1 MGMRALLAIDEQ
13 APADIASLAVDV
25 ATEMA
30 LDEGLDINITVS
42 RDGQVGFDAGQRPLD
57 LVHVI
62 GRATA
67 LQQFGRAH
75 VPLVLTPT
83 RHPRRGPVPRRSN
96 QADATWWLVH
106 GRSAAVRIVTDGVAP
121 SSRVLP
127 LPMLPYLGITSQEWS
142 RRRASARRSL
152 GVMPGSLVVV
162 GIGPLLDRSVEAFR
176 QAMRCFNPHE
186 VVSLWIASDTA
197 TKLST
202 VSVDHVRIVG
212 EPVGCG
218 LLAAMDVLVAMGT
231 PYAARSAAVDAAAA
245 GIPVITSPLDAAAD
259 YVDLVAGGAFLTST
273 RPFEL
278 TTAVARACRMAAHS
292 RSHAFVPTHTVEI
305 ADLVW
310 LTRRCYTDAI
320 RRPLTATST
329 LLNGRLT

>member
-1 MGMRALLAIDEQ
+1 MGLRALLAIDEQ
-13 APADIASLAVDV
+13 APVDIAGMAVEV

-30 LDEGLDINITVS
+30 LDEGLDISITVS
-42 RDGQVGFDAGQRPLD
+42 RDGRVGFDAGQRPLD

-62 GRATA
+62 GRATV
-67 LQQFGRAH
+67 LQQFGRSR

-96 QADATWWLVH
+96 HADAWWLVH
-106 GRSAAVRIVTDGVAP
+106 GRSAAVRIVADGLAP

-142 RRRASARRSL
+142 RRRAGARRAL
-152 GVMPGSLVVV
+152 GVTPGSLVVV

-176 QAMRCFNPHE
+176 EAMRCFNPE
-186 VVSLWIASDTA
+186 KVLSLWIASDTTA
-197 TKLST
+197 ELTTAPL
-202 VSVDHVRIVG
+202 DLVRVVG
-212 EPVGCG
+212 EPVGCQ

-231 PYAARSAAVDAAAA
+231 PYAARCAAVDAAAA

-259 YVDLVAGGAFLTST
+259 YVDLLAGGAFLTST

-278 TTAVARACRMAAHS
+278 TAAVARACRMAGHS
-292 RSHAFVPTHTVEI
+292 RSRAVLPAHPVER

-310 LTRRCYTDAI
+310 LTRCCYTDAL

-329 LLNGRLT
+329 LLNGRST